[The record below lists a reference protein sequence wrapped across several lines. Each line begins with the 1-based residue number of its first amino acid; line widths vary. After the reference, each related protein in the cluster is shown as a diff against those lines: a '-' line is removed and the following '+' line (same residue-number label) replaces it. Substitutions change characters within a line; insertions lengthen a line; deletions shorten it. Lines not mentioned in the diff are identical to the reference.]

1 MESRLASLIERLE
14 ATAARLDIIANGGKA
29 STPAGNAAANEASSP
44 SVAALDA
51 IISGS
56 LQSFI
61 TQSKPIG
68 ELVEKQV
75 KEVLHAFEAVRKIV
89 AIAAASKKPDDK
101 TLQEIIAPLQKAIM
115 AVTEI
120 KDKNRPSPLFYHL
133 SAIADGIP
141 ALGWVVVAPTPA
153 PYIGEMKD
161 AAQFYANRVIKDNK
175 EKEPT
180 HVEWVNNYLAILV
193 ELQAYVKQWHTTG
206 LAWNPKGGDAK
217 SANIGGA
224 APASAPAGGAP
235 PPPPAP
241 TAAQLEAFSTP
252 SKPAA
257 PNPADLLGELSK
269 GTSGLRKV
277 DKSEM
282 THKNPELRAGSVV
295 KATEKPGNLDSK
307 VVASAPKGNSAPKG
321 PPKLALEGNKWV
333 VENYNGN
340 NEIVIDQTEIKHTVY
355 IYNCQNSTI
364 KVIGKV
370 NAISLDNCK
379 KVGLLAENIVATL
392 DVVNCQRL
400 QLQITGRCP
409 TAVVDKTDGFQLYLS
424 KDCLDIEI
432 LSAKSSEMNIL
443 IPTENGEFT
452 EKPVSEQFKTV
463 IKNGELESE
472 AVKHKE

>member
-14 ATAARLDIIANGGKA
+14 ATAARLDVIANGGKA
-29 STPAGNAAANEASSP
+29 GAPPTGNASAAAASSP
-44 SVAALDA
+44 AVSALDA
-51 IISGS
+51 IITGS
-56 LQSFI
+56 LQSFAA
-61 TQSKPIG
+61 QSKPIG

-75 KEVLHAFEAVRKIV
+75 TEVLHAFAAVRKIV
-89 AIAAASKKPDDK
+89 AIAAVSKKPDDK
-101 TLQEIIAPLQKAIM
+101 TLQEIIAPLQKGIM
-115 AVTEI
+115 AITEI
-120 KDKNRPSPLFYHL
+120 KDKNRPSPLFFHL

-175 EKEPT
+175 DKHPT
-180 HVEWVNNYLAILV
+180 HVEWVNSYLGVLV

-224 APASAPAGGAP
+224 AAAQSGGAP

-241 TAAQLEAFSTP
+241 TAAQLESFSTP

-257 PNPADLLGELSK
+257 PNPADLLGELSR
-269 GTSGLRKV
+269 GTTGLRKV

-282 THKNPELRAGSVV
+282 THKNPELRATSIV
-295 KATEKPGNLDSK
+295 KAVEKP
-307 VVASAPKGNSAPKG
+307 VTSAVKGNSAPKG

-340 NEIVIDQTEIKHTVY
+340 NEIVIDQTEIRHTVY

-364 KVIGKV
+364 KVLGKV
-370 NAISLDNCK
+370 NAISIDNCK

-392 DVVNCQRL
+392 DAVNCQRL
-400 QLQITGRCP
+400 QIQITGKCP
-409 TAVVDKTDGFQLYLS
+409 TTVVDKTDGLQLYLS
-424 KDCLDIEI
+424 KECLDIEI

-443 IPTENGEFT
+443 IPSENGEFT